1 MKFSALLGNF
11 VLVMALLMWPLN
23 QVTSHEFRPLP
34 SSIQDTIFAPDYQAK
49 QLILRNTYL
58 YPTVFMARL
67 FQNKWLIPLNKFKSN
82 FFTLL
87 DPNYYFFASHP
98 RELDGNQN
106 SIRLP
111 FVLLFFLLVGVF
123 NFSTLSR
130 SRLYGGLFLIF
141 ILSLSFL
148 NHFSRYDLLLWPFFC
163 LFTFHGFHSLSRQNS
178 RLNQL
183 LVFSLLLV
191 TFMEY
196 FRMYLRG

>member
-1 MKFSALLGNF
+1 MRPSSLLGNF
-11 VLVMALLMWPLN
+11 VLVIALLMWPFS
-23 QVTSHEFRPLP
+23 QVISHGFRPLP
-34 SSIQDTIFAPDYQAK
+34 SSVQDTIFAPDYQAK
-49 QLILRNTYL
+49 QSILRNTYL

-106 SIRLP
+106 LVRLP
-111 FVLLFFLLVGVF
+111 FVLLFFLLVGIF
-123 NFSTLSR
+123 NFSTLRR
-130 SRLYGGLFLIF
+130 SRLYGCLFLIF
-141 ILSLSFL
+141 ILSLSLL
-148 NHFSRYDLLLWPFFC
+148 NHFSSYDLLLWPFFC
-163 LFTFHGFHSLSRQNS
+163 LFIFHGFRSLSRQNS
-178 RLNQL
+178 RLNQF

-196 FRMYLRG
+196 FRSYLRG